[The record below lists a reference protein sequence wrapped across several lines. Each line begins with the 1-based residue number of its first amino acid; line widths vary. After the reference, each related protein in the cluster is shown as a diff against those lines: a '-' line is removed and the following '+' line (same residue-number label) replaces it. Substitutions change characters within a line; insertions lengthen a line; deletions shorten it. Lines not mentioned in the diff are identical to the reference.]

1 MNSSQTQQFTEPYLK
16 TDLPEIKVGDTVKLH
31 QRIIVGADSKS
42 GKKET
47 ERIQI
52 FEGLVIAKKHGKG
65 ITGSM
70 TVRKIIDGVGV
81 EKTVPLHSPNI
92 AKIEVIGHGKVRRA
106 KLYYLRAIK
115 GKKAKLKRKETKS
128 LKQTVQPTENPKKA
142 EI

>member
-1 MNSSQTQQFTEPYLK
+1 MNSSQTQQFTNPYLK

-31 QRIIVGADSKS
+31 QKI
-42 GKKET
+42 KEGDK

-52 FEGLVIAKKHGKG
+52 FEGVVIAKKHGKG

-92 AKIEVIGHGKVRRA
+92 AKIEVVAHGKVRRA
-106 KLYYLRAIK
+106 KLYYLRARV
-115 GKKAKLKRKETKS
+115 GKKAKIKRKEIKF
-128 LKQTVQPTENPKKA
+128 LKQEFQPTENPEKEKVSG
-142 EI
+142 